1 METVRI
7 GIAGL
12 GRFGKLHAATL
23 AGLPGVEIVAL
34 CDPDASQVDAAASRY
49 RVARGHGSL
58 DEMLDEGG
66 MDAVFLVTPEQ
77 YHGEQAAA
85 VIAHGLP
92 LFVEKPLAA
101 TADEGARI
109 VAAANAAGVPVQLG
123 FVVRFDAQHSLLR
136 AEIAAGRFGQIVS
149 IRLKRNCSRAWFPDY
164 GDRVHTIYETSIHD
178 IDLALWLAGSRC
190 TRVYAVDRNYS
201 GLTYPDACYAMLEF
215 ESGAVAMIETSWFV
229 PQGAPA
235 NVLTGSWHGTID
247 AELEVIGTERSAR
260 APARLRAGDLA
271 GRSHAPPRDQSLA
284 GDRRV
289 HRWRAPGAGP
299 ALHRTCAAA
308 GRVGHCVGRRCGR
321 RTPHCRGDRAVR
333 CTISPGFPCLNVP
346 QPSGLMHTT

>member
-77 YHGEQAAA
+77 HHGEQAAA

-260 APARLRAGDLA
+260 ARLLDSGLAIWREDLTHHPETSLWPEIGGSIAGALREQDRHFIERVRQRAGSAIASADDAVEGLRIA
-271 GRSHAPPRDQSLA
+271 EAIVQSAAQSVPVSLA
-284 GDRRV
+284 
-289 HRWRAPGAGP
+289 
-299 ALHRTCAAA
+299 
-308 GRVGHCVGRRCGR
+308 
-321 RTPHCRGDRAVR
+321 
-333 CTISPGFPCLNVP
+333 
-346 QPSGLMHTT
+346 